1 MPTLLVVNEEIT
13 SGALSPPERRA
24 WLILSSV
31 TLATMLTWMLG
42 CAFSKP
48 ATRAFTPA
56 ISPGALQA
64 CQKLI
69 VVSLEASSLGPEDDW
84 PVQAVVRRA
93 SEAEAARAVATF
105 LDIPGMAGSPYG
117 RAAAVVVVFAGRF
130 AGRGVGRGVG
140 LSGRCRRPRRGWPPA
155 RSPTR
160 RAARGV
166 RVRRR
171 PRGAVGRRP
180 APPARPA
187 PGRAAVRRRMVSEAP
202 LSTTSSG
209 SSTETSEARPVAR
222 PVAYVSRSRRCGPS
236 LMRAAC
242 STRAAATSA

>member
-1 MPTLLVVNEEIT
+1 MPTLLVVNRGIIVG
-13 SGALSPPERRA
+13 SLVAAGARA

-31 TLATMLTWMLG
+31 MLATMLTWMLG
-42 CAFSKP
+42 CVFSKP

-69 VVSLEASSLGPEDDW
+69 VVSLEAWSPLAPEDDW

-93 SEAEAARAVATF
+93 SEAGSSERWRLPGYSGHGGVSLQAA
-105 LDIPGMAGSPYG
+105 
-117 RAAAVVVVFAGRF
+117 VVVFAGRF

-160 RAARGV
+160 RAARCCV
-166 RVRRR
+166 YVADHETR
-171 PRGAVGRRP
+171 
-180 APPARPA
+180 
-187 PGRAAVRRRMVSEAP
+187 
-202 LSTTSSG
+202 SG
-209 SSTETSEARPVAR
+209 GGQLLQFGLHQDAQRFTASGE
-222 PVAYVSRSRRCGPS
+222 
-236 LMRAAC
+236 
-242 STRAAATSA
+242 